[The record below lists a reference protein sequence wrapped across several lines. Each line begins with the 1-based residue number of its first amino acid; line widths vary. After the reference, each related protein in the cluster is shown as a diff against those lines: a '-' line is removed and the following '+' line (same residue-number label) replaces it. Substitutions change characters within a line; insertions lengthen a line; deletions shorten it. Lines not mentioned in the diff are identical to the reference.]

1 MRAARARERDEKRD
15 RADPPPLN
23 PQPAPPLSSS
33 LSPHTLQVV
42 DPWTVTA
49 GADGKIDYDKL
60 SREVRRKHE
69 KAAAHTA
76 PPSHPHPSSHH
87 HTIQTSLSIHT
98 HARPPLALSP
108 PSSPQFGCSLIDDA
122 LIKR

>member
-87 HTIQTSLSIHT
+87 HTIKPLSPFTRT
-98 HARPPLALSP
+98 HALRLLTLPIPLH
-108 PSSPQFGCSLIDDA
+108 SLA
-122 LIKR
+122 AP